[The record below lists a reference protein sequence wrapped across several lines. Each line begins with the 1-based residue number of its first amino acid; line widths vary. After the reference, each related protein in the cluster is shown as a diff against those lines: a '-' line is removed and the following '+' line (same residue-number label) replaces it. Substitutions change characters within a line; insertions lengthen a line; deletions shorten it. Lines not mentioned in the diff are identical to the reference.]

1 MYISQIDE
9 LQQFYDKAKNSS
21 ILAVDTEF
29 LREKTYHPKLCL
41 IQMATRDE
49 VVAIDPLAIDDLSLV
64 KDLLEDAHIT
74 KIFHSCSQDLEVLR
88 TSLDAQVTPIF
99 DTQVAASFLGVRH
112 QIGYSHL
119 VESIC
124 SVKLAKAESLT
135 DWAKRPLDKEQLRY
149 AEEDVIYLPEVYDK
163 LLSALISKN
172 RLGWFTPE
180 MESLVAGDQRQA
192 NPREAFKKVKRINSL
207 TSSQLAIAREL
218 CEWRELTAQK
228 RNVPRKWI
236 LADEILLEIAKRA
249 PETPERLK
257 RIRGIQ
263 ALSAQNINLI
273 LKAVERGVACPE
285 DERPKTFRRAK
296 SSVETESVVDL
307 MYAVLRIVSDRE
319 GISGSMLANREDLL
333 GFVQN
338 PKTSR
343 LGSGWR
349 YDVLGSKLEQLLEG
363 NIGLTVKDG
372 KIEFL

>member
-1 MYISQIDE
+1 MFISQLDE
-9 LQQFYDKAKNSS
+9 LKEFYKKAKTSS

-49 VVAIDPLAIDDLSLV
+49 VVAIDPLALDDLSLV
-64 KDLLEDAHIT
+64 KDLLEDENIT
-74 KIFHSCSQDLEVLR
+74 KIFHSCSQDLEVLKY
-88 TSLDAQVTPIF
+88 TLDAHVHPIF

-112 QIGYSHL
+112 QIGYSNL
-119 VESIC
+119 VQSIC
-124 SVKLAKAESLT
+124 DVRLDKAESLT
-135 DWAKRPLDKEQLRY
+135 DWSKRPLDKEQLRY
-149 AEEDVIYLPEVYDK
+149 AEDDVLYLPAIYDK
-163 LLSALISKN
+163 LLGALISKN
-172 RLGWFTPE
+172 RLGWFAPE
-180 MESLVAGDQRQA
+180 MESLVKNDAKEDDF
-192 NPREAFKKVKRINSL
+192 REAYKKVKRINSL

-218 CEWRELTAQK
+218 CEWREITAQK

-236 LADEILLEIAKRA
+236 LSDEIIIEITKRA
-249 PETPERLK
+249 PLSAERLK

-263 ALSAQNINLI
+263 ALSSQNINLI
-273 LKAVERGVACPE
+273 LKAVDRGVNCPE
-285 DERPKTFRRAK
+285 DQRPKAFKRSK

-319 GISGSMLANREDLL
+319 GISGSMIANREDLVS
-333 GFVQN
+333 FAHN

-349 YDVLGSKLEQLLEG
+349 YDVLGCKLEQLLEG

-372 KIEFL
+372 RIEFL

>member
-9 LQQFYDKAKNSS
+9 LERFYDKAKASS

-49 VVAIDPLAIDDLSLV
+49 SVVIDPLAIEDLSLV
-64 KDLLEDAHIT
+64 KDLLEDVHIT

-88 TSLDAQVTPIF
+88 YSIGAQVQPIF

-119 VESIC
+119 VDAIC
-124 SVKLAKAESLT
+124 DVKLSKAESMT
-135 DWAKRPLDKEQLRY
+135 DWSKRPLDKEQLRY
-149 AEEDVIYLPEVYDK
+149 AVEDVIYLPAIYDK
-163 LLSALISKN
+163 LLGSLISKN

-180 MESLVAGDQRQA
+180 MESLVSVDKSQDDV
-192 NPREAFKKVKRINSL
+192 REMYKKVKKINSL

-228 RNVPRKWI
+228 RDIPRRWI
-236 LADEILLEIAKRA
+236 LGDEILLEIAKRA
-249 PETPERLK
+249 PQTPERLK

-273 LKAVERGVACPE
+273 LKAVDRGLACPE
-285 DERPKTFRRAK
+285 DERPKPFKRVKT
-296 SSVETESVVDL
+296 SVETESVVDL

-333 GFVQN
+333 TFVQN

>member
-1 MYISQIDE
+1 MYISQLDE
-9 LQQFYDKAKNSS
+9 LKQFYDKAKTSS

-64 KDLLEDAHIT
+64 KDLLEDTNIT

-88 TSLDAQVTPIF
+88 YALDAHVQPIF

-112 QIGYSHL
+112 QIGYSSL
-119 VESIC
+119 VDAIC
-124 SVKLAKAESLT
+124 KVKLAKAESLT
-135 DWAKRPLDKEQLRY
+135 DWSKRPLDKEQLRY
-149 AEEDVIYLPEVYDK
+149 AEDDVLYLPEVYDK
-163 LLSALISKN
+163 LLGALISKN

-180 MESLVAGDQRQA
+180 MESLVSDDESQA
-192 NPREAFKKVKRINSL
+192 NPREAYKKVKRINSL
-207 TSSQLAIAREL
+207 TSSQLAIAREV
-218 CEWRELTAQK
+218 CEWREITAQK

-236 LADEILLEIAKRA
+236 LSDEILIEIAKRA
-249 PETPERLK
+249 PQTAERLK

-263 ALSAQNINLI
+263 ALSSQNIHLI
-273 LKAVERGVACPE
+273 LKAVERGLACPD
-285 DERPKTFRRAK
+285 DEKPKTFKRAK

-319 GISGSMLANREDLL
+319 GIAGSMLANREDLI
-333 GFVQN
+333 GFAQN
-338 PKTSR
+338 PRTSR

-372 KIEFL
+372 RIEFL